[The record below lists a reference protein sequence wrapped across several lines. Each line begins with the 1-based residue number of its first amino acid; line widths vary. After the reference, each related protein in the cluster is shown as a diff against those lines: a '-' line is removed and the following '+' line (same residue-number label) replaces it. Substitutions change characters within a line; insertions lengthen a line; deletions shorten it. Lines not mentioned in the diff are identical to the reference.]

1 MADIDTHID
10 ASPEN
15 ITAAADWLGKLKKGF
30 DEARSSLV
38 NTMSDRSE
46 ISGEFGRALN
56 EYVNDLGNGCW
67 SASSELKATID
78 VINSWHDQVVWR
90 KQDMAGYRDDAKA
103 GGLTVENDRYIKQPE
118 AVSNPGD
125 LPKNATSKQKSTWQ
139 SAHNEYESYLT
150 KKKLWD
156 DLRGDVN
163 KTRTQLTDWVK
174 KNMTVQPDP
183 PLYEQQMNAW
193 KNAGTSAVEFAGEN
207 IYHNEAYKR
216 LLRNSV
222 SGATTRYRNGSPSPK
237 QNKGISEPNRKAV
250 ANRTRASAAGKA
262 VDMDLAGKAKTAGKA
277 AGIATTLALAG
288 LDIYNGK
295 SPSQT
300 GVETAAG
307 FAGAALGVAMVG
319 VGAAALGVAAPGI
332 LAVGAAVTVGTV
344 LAWGAG
350 KVYETSVPLRTR
362 ERIDEGIK
370 DAWNA
375 TAGSAWKSVFG

>member
-15 ITAAADWLGKLKKGF
+15 ITAAANWLGELKKGF
-30 DEARSSLV
+30 DEAYSSLV
-38 NTMSDRSE
+38 NTRSDRSE

-56 EYVNDLGNGCW
+56 EYVNDMASGCS
-67 SASSELKATID
+67 SASNELRTTID

-103 GGLTVENDRYIKQPE
+103 GGLTVTDDRYIKQPE
-118 AVSNPGD
+118 AVSDPGD
-125 LPKNATSKQKSTWQ
+125 LPKNATSKQKTTWQ
-139 SAHNEYESYLT
+139 SAHNEYENYLT

-156 DLRGDVN
+156 DLQSDAS
-163 KTRTQLTDWVK
+163 KTRTQLSDWVK

-193 KNAGTSAVEFAGEN
+193 KNASPSVVESAGEN
-207 IYHNEAYKR
+207 IYYTETYKR
-216 LLRNSV
+216 LLRNSS
-222 SGATTRYRNGSPSPK
+222 SGATTRYRDGSPSPK
-237 QNKGISEPNRKAV
+237 QNKGISEPNREAV
-250 ANRTRASAAGKA
+250 AKRTRASAADKA
-262 VDMDLAGKAKTAGKA
+262 AKMDLAGKAKTAGKV

-288 LDIYNGK
+288 LDIYNGR
-295 SPSQT
+295 SPGQV

-319 VGAAALGVAAPGI
+319 VSAAALGVAAPGI
-332 LAVGAAVTVGTV
+332 LVVGAAVTVGTV

-370 DAWNA
+370 DVWNA
-375 TAGSAWKSVFG
+375 TAGSAWKSIFG